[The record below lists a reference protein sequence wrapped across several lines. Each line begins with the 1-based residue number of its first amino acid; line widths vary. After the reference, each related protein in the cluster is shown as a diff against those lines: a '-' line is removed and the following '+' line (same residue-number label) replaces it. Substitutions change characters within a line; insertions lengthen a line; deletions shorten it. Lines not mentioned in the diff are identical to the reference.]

1 MSNTLNTDHAS
12 FRFSGH
18 VLTVMI
24 GIFLGISAGVSLPSA
39 WGAGSLLPER
49 SGENVVSDVRDRKT
63 RDQEDLNKLILKY
76 GLVHNRSV
84 NSSLRDISLRLG
96 PYFDHPEF
104 RLKVVILDRER
115 IMAYLLN
122 GQTLVLSRGM
132 VYSGMLESTDQ
143 VAGVLAY
150 LLAERVFG
158 RLEQEEQELFAHSEE
173 VPSDHFGKKPILRP
187 VLYAALAMV
196 QAGYHYQGIIDA
208 VHLLGKSRKDPALFS
223 TGKFL
228 LEKKMKVLKGAGFFF
243 EGQTAVL
250 VHHNMTAIYDLSRF
264 LSLFPLSVG
273 GHFLLGLAYYQSF
286 SETRPYSVRR
296 FLFLADPVPI
306 LRTQETP
313 LDIGALDAAESEWD
327 LALKL
332 NPAYSPSLNG
342 KGRILLLK
350 GHRKKARTFF
360 RRAFNLIDDSP
371 WYQADYAFAL
381 LMRHH
386 SIKGKRLFSAAIAK
400 ASYDPKLLYDLA
412 VWNLMNG
419 RSAQSG
425 KIFRKLS
432 DRPGWRFLIRGTHP
446 ELSLPRPSQP
456 SAKEEGDSFFLN
468 PGETMENVQKKIGLP
483 KTPPIQLYGR
493 TIWYYSGRGIRLI
506 FHRKYLYYAIF
517 EKKWGTQGLG
527 GFSVGEKFSPT
538 DPGVP
543 HPSWVVPYG
552 RDPYLIF
559 KKPFGYVAV
568 SEKNGRVSQVFV
580 SIVPPNGTVNQ
591 DLLSAHMAD

>member
-12 FRFSGH
+12 FRFSGY

-143 VAGVLAY
+143 VAGVLSY

-223 TGKFL
+223 TSKFL

-419 RSAQSG
+419 HSSQSG

-527 GFSVGEKFSPT
+527 GFYVGEKFSPT